1 MLLVGVFLALM
12 GLLVSI
18 IGIIIWKKQKF
29 TWVSMH
35 SNLKKN
41 DIEAFTKNVGQS
53 TIGIGFSVLFMG
65 IFFALN
71 LMIVGFI
78 AFAVFFIASFN
89 IYLMAQSKY
98 NGTEPVHS
106 RKNSSKGQGKL
117 KNSNTRIIVF
127 CISTAIIF
135 AIIIV
140 SIINSGRPPVFTVGG
155 GILKI
160 STDFGETV
168 NLSDIQEV
176 ELKPNLPD
184 NLIKTDGL
192 GLESVLKG
200 EFQSGGEE
208 MKVYVDASKPPFIY
222 INTTNGLIIIN
233 DQTKAETQALYNE
246 LESDK

>member
-1 MLLVGVFLALM
+1 
-12 GLLVSI
+12 
-18 IGIIIWKKQKF
+18 
-29 TWVSMH
+29 
-35 SNLKKN
+35 
-41 DIEAFTKNVGQS
+41 
-53 TIGIGFSVLFMG
+53 
-65 IFFALN
+65 
-71 LMIVGFI
+71 
-78 AFAVFFIASFN
+78 
-89 IYLMAQSKY
+89 
-98 NGTEPVHS
+98 VHS
-106 RKNSSKGQGKL
+106 RKYNSKGKVKR

-184 NLIKTDGL
+184 NLIRTDGL